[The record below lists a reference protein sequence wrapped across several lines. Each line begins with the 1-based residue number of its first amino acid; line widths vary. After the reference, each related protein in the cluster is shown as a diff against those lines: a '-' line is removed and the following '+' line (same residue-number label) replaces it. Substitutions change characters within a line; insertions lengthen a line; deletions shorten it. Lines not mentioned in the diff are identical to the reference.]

1 MPQVATPREERQ
13 NPTTRWSGAVG
24 ASLRRDHVTGP
35 RAADRPASVPAS
47 LAATGPATVTAP
59 AAAAPGARGAPP
71 ARYAARVLAAGAGDV
86 RSVPGTGELHAG
98 LDEVL

>member
-47 LAATGPATVTAP
+47 LAATGPATVTAV
-59 AAAAPGARGAPP
+59 AAGPV
-71 ARYAARVLAAGAGDV
+71 AARVLAAGAGDV